1 MRTKLIEI
9 RKKKGYT
16 QEQMANKLNIART
29 TYTGYENGNFSPSLE
44 MAIEIKKILNYKNDD
59 IFLIS
64 NVSKTNGEEA
74 EQCN

>member
-16 QEQMANKLNIART
+16 QEQMANKLNVART

-59 IFLIS
+59 IFLVS
-64 NVSKTNGEEA
+64 NVSKTN
-74 EQCN
+74 

>member
-1 MRTKLIEI
+1 MRTKLIEV
-9 RKKKGYT
+9 RRKKGYT
-16 QEQMANKLNIART
+16 QEQMASKLNIART

-64 NVSKTNGEEA
+64 NVSKTNK
-74 EQCN
+74 